1 MMNFK
6 GKRVIVTGSA
16 GFIGSH
22 LCDALLQSEAEVL
35 GIDNLICGSENNLSN
50 AKKHQSFS
58 FINAD
63 VSLSPA
69 SYLPHNYRPDYVFHF
84 ASPASP
90 PIYQKYPIE
99 TYLVNSQGTHQLL
112 QYLVAKNPSARFV
125 FASTSEVYGNPTVH
139 PQPESY
145 WGNVNPNGIRS
156 CYDESKRMGETICGV
171 HARSF
176 AIDTRIV
183 RIFNTY
189 GPRIGKDDGRIIPNF
204 ISQALAGEPLTV
216 YGSGKQTRS
225 LCYIDDLVRGILLHA
240 VSEKTKNETI
250 NLGNPLEL
258 TVLEIAS
265 LIIKQTR
272 SSSSISYLTLPLDD
286 PERRKPD
293 ISKAQSLL
301 SWIPEVSV
309 ETGLQKTIQYFTNL
323 R

>member
-1 MMNFK
+1 MNFK

-323 R
+323 G

>member
-1 MMNFK
+1 
-6 GKRVIVTGSA
+6 
-16 GFIGSH
+16 
-22 LCDALLQSEAEVL
+22 

-323 R
+323 G